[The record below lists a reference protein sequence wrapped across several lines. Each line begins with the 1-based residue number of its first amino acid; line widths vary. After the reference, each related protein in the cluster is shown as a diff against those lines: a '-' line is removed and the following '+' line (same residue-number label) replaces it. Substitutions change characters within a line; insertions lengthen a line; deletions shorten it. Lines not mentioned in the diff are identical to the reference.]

1 MIAQRRPTL
10 SFIAFIR
17 LKEPGI
23 MVDLGKIASCNGHYS
38 RNRKRETA
46 REFINRSTGTRWIL
60 DRATFFE
67 TGSALRRCPAT
78 ASHLSRYFDSC
89 FRPVSNH
96 SKLSPSLYLCF
107 AIRLL
112 SLRLAKEKVARRA
125 APFAYRRDCIVGI
138 HPTLTMSGI
147 ERNREITRWN
157 ASCTKTRFT
166 PMKF

>member
-96 SKLSPSLYLCF
+96 LKLSPSLYLCF

-112 SLRLAKEKVARRA
+112 SRSLLRRRSLVAQ
-125 APFAYRRDCIVGI
+125 PLSLIVAI
-138 HPTLTMSGI
+138 VSLESIP
-147 ERNREITRWN
+147 R
-157 ASCTKTRFT
+157 
-166 PMKF
+166 